1 VIGDESTG
9 GSPPPPRPTPAHTPS
24 SGSGE
29 RRRQAGLKRALIVSF
44 TVLGHLALFR
54 LMLWAQP
61 ADHPLVEPPAIAV
74 ALVDLPRPLPPPPP
88 APPARPAEA
97 PGGKPKTATVSKA
110 KPTPAHASFA
120 RLTPAPPLPTSPP
133 ASPRPSPEPFLELG
147 EAQAREASGVSDGE
161 GAGSGSGTGNGP
173 GGECNMLRRLQ
184 TALAR
189 DGRVKSAVGGAT
201 GARGSTGRGMVVWNG
216 DWVTHAGEEGK
227 GLAALRQAIIWEVG
241 FAPKACREQ
250 AVRGYVLVNLGAG
263 TRIALGAGAWRWSD
277 LLGARR

>member
-1 VIGDESTG
+1 
-9 GSPPPPRPTPAHTPS
+9 
-24 SGSGE
+24 
-29 RRRQAGLKRALIVSF
+29 
-44 TVLGHLALFR
+44 
-54 LMLWAQP
+54 
-61 ADHPLVEPPAIAV
+61 
-74 ALVDLPRPLPPPPP
+74 
-88 APPARPAEA
+88 
-97 PGGKPKTATVSKA
+97 
-110 KPTPAHASFA
+110 
-120 RLTPAPPLPTSPP
+120 
-133 ASPRPSPEPFLELG
+133 
-147 EAQAREASGVSDGE
+147 
-161 GAGSGSGTGNGP
+161 
-173 GGECNMLRRLQ
+173 MLRRLQ